1 MYATAQRVR
10 AADGRVG
17 VNTFV
22 HEHGSQ
28 ETPAVAW
35 AEPDIA
41 VISRECPG
49 HIVSETVE
57 VAPGGNV
64 VLSYLDVAAHDS
76 VPVEEIRSALDRFTD
91 SLADCSPL
99 PSGKLLGRIA
109 VEFSMIETVQGIRAE
124 EYEALEGSLLETIRS
139 RPVPAWL
146 SEDPLTVL
154 VRMDEAELAF
164 FLDGEGA
171 ARVRAKHLGR
181 WSPSRVLVSHET
193 KCEFKRMYGDM
204 VHHVVPLLTDLR
216 LEEVAAMGGV
226 RFEDERTRE
235 QLGEWPSRE

>member
-17 VNTFV
+17 INTFL

-28 ETPAVAW
+28 ETAALEW

-49 HIVSETVE
+49 RIVSETVE

-76 VPVEEIRSALDRFTD
+76 VPVEEIGSALDRFTH

-99 PSGKLLGRIA
+99 PCGKLLGRVA
-109 VEFSMIETVQGIRAE
+109 VEFGMVQAVEGVQAE
-124 EYEALEGSLLETIRS
+124 EYEALEGNLLETIRS

-154 VRMDEAELAF
+154 VRLDEAGFAF

-171 ARVRAKHLGR
+171 TRVRAKHLGR
-181 WSPSRVLVSHET
+181 WGPCRVLVNHET
-193 KCEFKRMYGDM
+193 KCEFERIHRDM
-204 VHHVVPLLTDLR
+204 VRHVVPLLTDLR

-226 RFEDERTRE
+226 RFKDELTRE
-235 QLGEWPSRE
+235 QIGEWPSRQ